1 MSKSLFRVDYTMQGR
16 PVSSFVVAQAG
27 GDAAAFLGIPNEV
40 PAQVTTV
47 ATNVEV
53 VGVDKAH
60 DAVAPTPVNVAPFDL
75 PKQGVSMAQFSAL
88 QKQVDILLAAQG
100 KQPVS

>member
-60 DAVAPTPVNVAPFDL
+60 DAVAPAPVNVAPYDL
-75 PKQGVSMAQFSAL
+75 PKSVSMAQFSAL
-88 QKQVDILLAAQG
+88 QKQVDDLLSALA
-100 KQPVS
+100 KQSPSA

>member
-75 PKQGVSMAQFSAL
+75 PKSVSMAQFSAL
-88 QKQVDILLAAQG
+88 QKQVDGLLSALA
-100 KQPVS
+100 KQSPSA